1 MSCERVRSFTEA
13 KLSSICCC
21 SPDPQGS
28 LHCHRRKLGWL
39 DVIFSWEIE
48 AGCYLSPGYILGAKR
63 QIAWL
68 FIPRIFWALKSSR
81 FIPNSPDSPSF
92 FFSIFFFSRKMMY
105 LQGDNSFAFLP
116 DRMVQM
122 TEGCSAALECEW
134 MCGSPMGW
142 GRGRAD
148 HHTKILWLWFLH
160 CKDNS
165 GESATSWGAL
175 LGIVSLW
182 LLQIC
187 CWKT

>member
-1 MSCERVRSFTEA
+1 MSCERVRSFSEA

-39 DVIFSWEIE
+39 DVICSWEIE

-92 FFSIFFFSRKMMY
+92 FFSIFFFFSGRWCICKVIIALHFY
-105 LQGDNSFAFLP
+105 QIAWCKWQRVALQPWNVNGCVDLP
-116 DRMVQM
+116 WDAGE
-122 TEGCSAALECEW
+122 EGQVVIQRYCDY
-134 MCGSPMGW
+134 GSYIV
-142 GRGRAD
+142 RI
-148 HHTKILWLWFLH
+148 TQ
-160 CKDNS
+160 
-165 GESATSWGAL
+165 
-175 LGIVSLW
+175 VSLPQAEE
-182 LLQIC
+182 LCLV
-187 CWKT
+187 